1 MAEMSVIWLSVAAA
15 FYSLGL
21 LHAILTLV
29 RRREHLFRVAMTAFT
44 LGTVFHFVSIVEEG
58 IVNNRCPIANFYETL
73 AMCAL
78 LVALV
83 YLGVQLRYHVESL
96 SVFIF
101 PLVFVMSLVATLG
114 NPVSAWSSPIVRT
127 TWLTVHIVLVLLGY
141 AALLFTAVAS
151 LLYLFQEREL
161 KSKKPNKFYYR
172 LPPLGTLD
180 ELVSKFMAIGFV
192 LITLA
197 VIAGATWAFIELK
210 ADWIRL
216 RADYSRRDRRRHLG
230 IHRIEGGLDPPAE
243 DCNFVL
249 HLGNLPRHGVPA
261 GHGGVARAQGGDHDV
276 DGGRVFRG
284 DVGRP
289 CAAGKPAA
297 EMKLL
302 ITGVSH
308 KTAPVEVRECLAFR
322 EETHMGR

>member
-1 MAEMSVIWLSVAAA
+1 MAEMSVIWLRVAAA

-44 LGTVFHFVSIVEEG
+44 LGTVFHFVSIIEEG

-73 AMCAL
+73 SMCAL
-78 LVALV
+78 LVAFV

-141 AALLFTAVAS
+141 AALLFTAGAS

-161 KSKKPNKFYYR
+161 KSRKPSKFYYR

-197 VIAGATWAFIELK
+197 VIAGSTWAFIELK
-210 ADWIRL
+210 ADWIRQPKIAISFLTWGTYLAMVCL
-216 RADYSRRDRRRHLG
+216 RVTAGWRGRRAAIMTLTVVGFSAVTWAAHARLG
-230 IHRIEGGLDPPAE
+230 S
-243 DCNFVL
+243 
-249 HLGNLPRHGVPA
+249 
-261 GHGGVARAQGGDHDV
+261 
-276 DGGRVFRG
+276 
-284 DVGRP
+284 
-289 CAAGKPAA
+289 
-297 EMKLL
+297 LL
-302 ITGVSH
+302 F
-308 KTAPVEVRECLAFR
+308 KQ
-322 EETHMGR
+322 